1 MTMPNDTTGVV
12 NAGVICGCLR
22 NGGLRQAGTA
32 WHYGGMPKRIR
43 KKVED
48 PKEMAAGLLALS
60 VEDTPRDPEVI
71 YEVMAEMGRKG
82 GKIGGKRRLKT
93 MTAKQRKAAAS
104 KASKARW
111 GGKK

>member
-111 GGKK
+111 GSKK

>member
-71 YEVMAEMGRKG
+71 YEVMAEMGRKD
-82 GKIGGKRRLKT
+82 GKRRLKT

-104 KASKARW
+104 KTSKTRW
-111 GGKK
+111 GSKK